1 MALSPTTLETLLRD
15 LATGRWSPLTRQ
27 VWEHALR
34 TMPGLWPTPGILE
47 SLRHDAWQG
56 RWGPTSQEVL
66 TILLAPVSPTVLVA
80 LAQECAS
87 GTVGV
92 MSRHILARLG

>member
-1 MALSPTTLETLLRD
+1 MALSSTV
-15 LATGRWSPLTRQ
+15 LATLVRDCATGQWSPTSRQ
-27 VWEHALR
+27 VWEEALR
-34 TMPGLWPTPGILE
+34 TMPGVWPTPGVLE
-47 SLRHDAWQG
+47 SLRQDAQQG

-66 TILLAPVSPTVLVA
+66 TMLLAPVSPTVLAA

-87 GTVGV
+87 GTVGL